1 MQSVNTTV
9 SFIVMLPRHL
19 HLKGT
24 IKRCQNNRKAAEFKL
39 RQRRFEPCEML
50 PAKDL
55 LFPLVF
61 VITEGCS
68 SSPCFMTPTGSFAF
82 KDSRCKEAGKQIKS
96 KLQWLVKTARR
107 MSWLLFICLFSFEV
121 AFLYN
126 RMADSLTCQLPL
138 AGSSRV
144 ALMFQCY
151 SCLEDKG
158 LILN

>member
-39 RQRRFEPCEML
+39 WQRCFEPHEML

-61 VITEGCS
+61 VFTEGSS
-68 SSPCFMTPTGSFAF
+68 SSPCFMTPNGSFAF
-82 KDSRCKEAGKQIKS
+82 KDSRCKEGGKQIKS
-96 KLQWLVKTARR
+96 KLQ
-107 MSWLLFICLFSFEV
+107 
-121 AFLYN
+121 
-126 RMADSLTCQLPL
+126 
-138 AGSSRV
+138 
-144 ALMFQCY
+144 
-151 SCLEDKG
+151 
-158 LILN
+158 